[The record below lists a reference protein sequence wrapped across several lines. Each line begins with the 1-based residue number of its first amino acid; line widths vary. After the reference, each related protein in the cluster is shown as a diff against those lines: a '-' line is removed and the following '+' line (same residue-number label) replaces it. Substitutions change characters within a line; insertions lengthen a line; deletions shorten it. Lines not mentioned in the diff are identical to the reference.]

1 MAGRVGN
8 GRNDQTPKGVEDQL
22 PRASAWLKPGQL
34 YEVHFMTANFNA
46 GRVGNGRNG
55 QTPKGVEDQLRR
67 ASAWL
72 KTGATV

>member
-1 MAGRVGN
+1 
-8 GRNDQTPKGVEDQL
+8 
-22 PRASAWLKPGQL
+22 
-34 YEVHFMTANFNA
+34 MTANFNA